1 MNRQTLINFVP
12 VKRRVKLEFRGKC
25 TSCPWKLKGCHVYTP
40 QATID
45 EERALGQAYKGPRHE
60 GPVSV
65 RIDVFRALPGSRPKR
80 VLGEPDT
87 MTPDIDNIAK
97 AVLDGLNGIAYDDD
111 KQVVE
116 LHVYKHDRERRLGD
130 SVRISV
136 EGVTGA

>member
-1 MNRQTLINFVP
+1 MNRRTLLNFVP

-25 TSCPWKLKGCHVYTP
+25 ASCPWKLKGCHVYTP

-45 EERALGQAYKGPRHE
+45 EERALGQAYKGAKHE
-60 GPVSV
+60 GSVSV
-65 RIDVFRALPGSRPKR
+65 RIDVFRALPDSRPKR
-80 VLGEPDT
+80 VASEPDT
-87 MTPDIDNIAK
+87 VTPDADNIAK
-97 AVLDGLNGIAYDDD
+97 AVLDGLNGIAYEDD

-116 LHVYKHDRERRLGD
+116 LHVYKHDRVRKMGD

>member
-1 MNRQTLINFVP
+1 MRSIVLNIVP

-25 TSCPWKLKGCHVYTP
+25 ATCQWKRKGCHIYTP
-40 QATID
+40 QQTID
-45 EERALGQAYKGPRHE
+45 EERAVGLAYKGQKYE

-65 RIDVFRALPGSRPKR
+65 RIDVFRALPASRPKS
-80 VLGEPDT
+80 VLEEPDT
-87 MTPDIDNIAK
+87 TMPDADNIAK

-116 LHVYKHDRERRLGD
+116 LHVYKHDRVRKLGD
-130 SVRISV
+130 SVRITV